1 MYTTDGAHIQNYLHG
16 NVFCL
21 WCIYSNDQ
29 MVCIAMY
36 LYYYND
42 SLNTCTKLPSLV
54 KYLFPPIDESNTYI
68 IADG

>member
-1 MYTTDGAHIQNYLHG
+1 
-16 NVFCL
+16 
-21 WCIYSNDQ
+21 